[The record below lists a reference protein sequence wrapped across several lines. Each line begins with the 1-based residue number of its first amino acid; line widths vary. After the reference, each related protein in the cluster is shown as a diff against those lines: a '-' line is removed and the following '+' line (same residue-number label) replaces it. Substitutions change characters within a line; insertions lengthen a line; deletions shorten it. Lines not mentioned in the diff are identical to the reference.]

1 VHLAAIDWIIIISYF
16 AISLIVGLIFSRR
29 AGKNVEE
36 FFVSGRSLPWWIA
49 GTSMV
54 ATTFAADTPLAVTG
68 LVVKKGLAGNWLW
81 WAFAVGGMLTVF
93 LYARLW
99 RRAGVLTDVELIELR
114 YGGKLAAFLRG
125 FRAVYLAIPI
135 NALVIAWVNYAMLRV
150 LKITVVGEG
159 VSDWV
164 LLAVMLSITGLY
176 TMLSGMWGVAI
187 TDVIQFVLAMG
198 GCIILA
204 VLAVKDVGGAASLR
218 QQVAT
223 LYQGGDAAFRF
234 IPDFS
239 SQQWLSPT
247 LFLSYILVM
256 WWASWYPGAE
266 PGGGGYIV
274 QRMASCKDERHSLLA
289 TLWFTIAHYCLRP
302 WPWIIVGFVALVK
315 YPDLRTAQDAGEGFP
330 RVMKD
335 ILPVGLRGL
344 LLTAFFAA
352 YMSTLSTQI
361 NWGASYLVND
371 VYKRFIRRE
380 ETDRHYA
387 WVSRIASVIILLCGA
402 IATTFVTS
410 VEQAWKLLLA
420 LGGGTGALFMLR
432 WYWWRINAAAEIA
445 AMVAAL
451 LFFIVVQALPK
462 SGALSFLAVGE
473 YQTCVIAFLTII
485 VWLVAMYATPAEST
499 AVLEKFYRKVR
510 PASFG
515 WKPIKQIARDVEP
528 DDSTFVPSL
537 VAAACGIVLI
547 YTILPATGA
556 FIFGEYVK
564 AVLLLLVAGGAAAL
578 LIALLSRIGWE
589 RFTR

>member
-1 VHLAAIDWIIIISYF
+1 VQVRAQIAAC
-16 AISLIVGLIFSRR
+16 R
-29 AGKNVEE
+29 K
-36 FFVSGRSLPWWIA
+36 
-49 GTSMV
+49 
-54 ATTFAADTPLAVTG
+54 
-68 LVVKKGLAGNWLW
+68 
-81 WAFAVGGMLTVF
+81 
-93 LYARLW
+93 
-99 RRAGVLTDVELIELR
+99 
-114 YGGKLAAFLRG
+114 
-125 FRAVYLAIPI
+125 
-135 NALVIAWVNYAMLRV
+135 
-150 LKITVVGEG
+150 
-159 VSDWV
+159 
-164 LLAVMLSITGLY
+164 
-176 TMLSGMWGVAI
+176 
-187 TDVIQFVLAMG
+187 
-198 GCIILA
+198 
-204 VLAVKDVGGAASLR
+204 
-218 QQVAT
+218 
-223 LYQGGDAAFRF
+223 
-234 IPDFS
+234 
-239 SQQWLSPT
+239 
-247 LFLSYILVM
+247 
-256 WWASWYPGAE
+256 
-266 PGGGGYIV
+266 
-274 QRMASCKDERHSLLA
+274 
-289 TLWFTIAHYCLRP
+289 
-302 WPWIIVGFVALVK
+302 
-315 YPDLRTAQDAGEGFP
+315 
-330 RVMKD
+330 
-335 ILPVGLRGL
+335 GLRGL